1 LRILCVDARSKLR
14 EAFPQRA
21 APHAIRYAQRLPEK
35 NRKGNLVRYLWLF
48 VAGLLCVSVAASARA
63 IPIDPST
70 FKTNSTFSV
79 DNSVSSLTTAIATI
93 EARRGAPGY
102 SWVRINFYS
111 FPVAAE
117 DLAGIEKGNVESM
130 DKKWMKKASNPKDYN
145 SSNAVIQLTVDKE
158 FKVTQVDMAVP
169 GHTCTIAPF
178 ETDVKNFLRDYQ
190 FDGKNLRLKSNRSY
204 VCDMK
209 FMGIPNQ
216 KFSWD
221 IDLSIPVF
229 EKMTAK

>member
-1 LRILCVDARSKLR
+1 MRS
-14 EAFPQRA
+14 
-21 APHAIRYAQRLPEK
+21 
-35 NRKGNLVRYLWLF
+35 LWLF
-48 VAGLLCVSVAASARA
+48 VAGMLCVSLPAFASP

-70 FKTNSTFSV
+70 FKTSATFSV

-93 EARRGAPGY
+93 EARRNAPGY

-111 FPVAAE
+111 FPPTAE
-117 DLAGIEKGNVESM
+117 DLAGAQKGSVESM
-130 DKKWMKKASNPKDYN
+130 DKKWMKKSSNPKDYN
-145 SSNAVIQLTVDKE
+145 SSNAVIQLTVDRD

-178 ETDVKNFLRDYQ
+178 EQDVKNFLQSYQ
-190 FDGKNLRLKSNRSY
+190 FDGKNFRLKSKGSY

-216 KFSWD
+216 KFGWD

-229 EKMTAK
+229 EKASAK

>member
-1 LRILCVDARSKLR
+1 
-14 EAFPQRA
+14 
-21 APHAIRYAQRLPEK
+21 LPDK
-35 NRKGNLVRYLWLF
+35 NRKENPVRCFWLL
-48 VAGLLCVSVAASARA
+48 VAGLLCVPVASSARPN
-63 IPIDPST
+63 PIDPSS
-70 FKTNSTFSV
+70 FKTIATFSV

-111 FPVAAE
+111 FPVSAE
-117 DLAGIEKGNVESM
+117 DLAGAQKGNVESM
-130 DKKWMKKASNPKDYN
+130 DKKWMKKSANPKDYN
-145 SSNAVIQLTVDKE
+145 SSNAVVQLTVDKD

-169 GHTCTIAPF
+169 GHTCTIAPSDP
-178 ETDVKNFLRDYQ
+178 EVKNFLQRYQ
-190 FDGKNLRLKSNRSY
+190 FDGKNLKLKSKGSY

-221 IDLSIPVF
+221 MDLSIPVF
-229 EKMTAK
+229 EKMPAK

>member
-1 LRILCVDARSKLR
+1 MRC
-14 EAFPQRA
+14 
-21 APHAIRYAQRLPEK
+21 
-35 NRKGNLVRYLWLF
+35 LWLS
-48 VAGLLCVSVAASARA
+48 VAGLLCVPVAASARP
-63 IPIDPST
+63 ILIDPSSFAT
-70 FKTNSTFSV
+70 KATFSV
-79 DNSVSSLTTAIATI
+79 DNSASSLTTAIATI

-102 SWVRINFYS
+102 FWVRINFYS
-111 FPVAAE
+111 FPVTLE

-145 SSNAVIQLTVDKE
+145 SSNAVIQLTVDKD

-178 ETDVKNFLRDYQ
+178 EPDVRNFLQRYQ
-190 FDGKNLRLKSNRSY
+190 FDGKNLKLKSKGSY

-221 IDLSIPVF
+221 IDLSVPVL

>member
-1 LRILCVDARSKLR
+1 MRC
-14 EAFPQRA
+14 F
-21 APHAIRYAQRLPEK
+21 
-35 NRKGNLVRYLWLF
+35 WLL
-48 VAGLLCVSVAASARA
+48 VAGLLCVPVASSARPN
-63 IPIDPST
+63 PIDPSS
-70 FKTNSTFSV
+70 FKTIATFSV

-111 FPVAAE
+111 FPVSAE
-117 DLAGIEKGNVESM
+117 DLAGAQKGNVESM
-130 DKKWMKKASNPKDYN
+130 DKKWMKKSTNPKDYN
-145 SSNAVIQLTVDKE
+145 SSNAVVQLTVDKD

-169 GHTCTIAPF
+169 GHTCTIAPSDP
-178 ETDVKNFLRDYQ
+178 EVKNFLQRYQ
-190 FDGKNLRLKSNRSY
+190 FDGKNLKLKSKGSY

-221 IDLSIPVF
+221 MDLSIPVF
-229 EKMTAK
+229 EKMPAK

>member
-1 LRILCVDARSKLR
+1 
-14 EAFPQRA
+14 
-21 APHAIRYAQRLPEK
+21 
-35 NRKGNLVRYLWLF
+35 VRYLWLF